1 MLATIP
7 ITKTSASRM
16 TPELRD
22 NAAFG
27 AVFSDHMLVADFVG
41 GKWTEPRIV
50 PYGPQLLAA
59 APACAHY
66 GQGIFEGFKA
76 FPRPNGGAVVFRPD
90 ANHARMAKTCQR
102 MAMPE
107 VPASIFIDGTLA
119 LVQLDRNWIPEKDN
133 SALYVRPVLFAT
145 GETLG
150 VKPSE
155 SFRFVIETCPSAPY
169 FSGSVDLIA
178 EDTYV
183 RAFPGGTGAA
193 KCGGNYAG
201 SMLASIEAQKKG
213 FHNVLWLDG
222 IERRY
227 VEEAG
232 LMNVAFVID
241 GAVVTPPLG
250 GTILPGITRDS
261 VLTLL
266 RRSEAAGR
274 RAPHHHRRSV
284 RRACEGHAPGR
295 RRHRHRRRDRAARPP
310 AAQGSRDHD
319 SEDGPGITADARG
332 RRARRHPLGQDRG
345 SPQLAGVD
353 LAIGE
358 QAIRRTGERANRRTG
373 NAVFR
378 IDVRRRRRLRQQAH
392 AVPTGAHQGSARRAR
407 ARRADHGRRARRIPR
422 ARCWSSAAPDKIDRR
437 KLRDGTTP
445 T

>member
-1 MLATIP
+1 MLATIS
-7 ITKTSASRM
+7 ITKTSASRL

-22 NAAFG
+22 KAAFG
-27 AVFSDHMLVADFVG
+27 AVFSDHMLVADYAG
-41 GKWTEPRIV
+41 GKWGEPRII
-50 PYGPQLLAA
+50 PYGSQMIAA
-59 APACAHY
+59 APAVAHY

-119 LVQLDRNWIPEKDN
+119 LVQLDRNWIPESDG

-150 VKPSE
+150 VRPSE
-155 SFRFVIETCPSAPY
+155 TFRFIIETCPSAPY
-169 FSGSVDLIA
+169 FSGAADLIA

-201 SMLASIEAQKKG
+201 SMLASLEAQKKG

-232 LMNVAFVID
+232 LMNVVFVID
-241 GAVVTPPLG
+241 GTVVTPPLG

-266 RRSEAAGR
+266 REMNVPVEERRITIDEVFEAAAKGTLQ
-274 RAPHHHRRSV
+274 
-284 RRACEGHAPGR
+284 G
-295 RRHRHRRRDRAARPP
+295 AAGVGT
-310 AAQGSRDHD
+310 AAV
-319 SEDGPGITADARG
+319 IC
-332 RRARRHPLGQDRG
+332 PLGRIRHKEREITVPAMTPA
-345 SPQLAGVD
+345 SPLAKAGAE
-353 LAIGE
+353 LE
-358 QAIRRTGERANRRTG
+358 AIRLGQKPDR
-373 NAVFR
+373 
-378 IDVRRRRRLRQQAH
+378 
-392 AVPTGAHQGSARRAR
+392 
-407 ARRADHGRRARRIPR
+407 HGWLMSI
-422 ARCWSSAAPDKIDRR
+422 
-437 KLRDGTTP
+437 
-445 T
+445 